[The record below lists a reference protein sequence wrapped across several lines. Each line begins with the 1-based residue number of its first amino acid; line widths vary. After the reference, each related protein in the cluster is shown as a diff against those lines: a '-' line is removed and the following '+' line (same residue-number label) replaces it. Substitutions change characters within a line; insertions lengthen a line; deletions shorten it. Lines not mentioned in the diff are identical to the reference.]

1 MSGTSGPTSPKALGF
16 YDPASSSWKTCPPTS
31 GEGSTLSPK
40 TWPKSGMTR
49 RGRLYALPTSGPATA
64 ETGSGI
70 LATPADTPRELL
82 DWAGSAGEDRWHEPA
97 DGGRGVADGEL
108 KLLPT
113 PLTSYSQTTPEQ
125 WRARRPAGNG
135 AVRKTIGDL
144 EILVKDLDANHK
156 LLPTPT
162 VGNAHDGKLLPT
174 PKASD
179 GTNGGPNMRDSS
191 GNWMLPALATKPEI
205 WGEYAPAIAR
215 HEQVF
220 GRPAPHPTVTGARG
234 SQVLSP
240 YLVEW
245 MMGLPEGHVT
255 GVGGLSRTA
264 QLKLLGNGVIPRQA
278 KMAIRLLLPHVLH
291 DHEYPEAA

>member
-1 MSGTSGPTSPKALGF
+1 RDLAEIG
-16 YDPASSSWKTCPPTS
+16 YDATWT
-31 GEGSTLSPK
+31 TLRAADV
-40 TWPKSGMTR
+40 GACHR
-49 RGRLYALPTSGPATA
+49 RDRLW
-64 ETGSGI
+64 I
-70 LATPADTPRELL
+70 LATPADTPRELR
-82 DWAGSAGEDRWHEPA
+82 DWAGSAGAEGRGEPA
-97 DGGRGVADGEL
+97 DGGRGVAG
-108 KLLPT
+108 
-113 PLTSYSQTTPEQ
+113 
-125 WRARRPAGNG
+125 
-135 AVRKTIGDL
+135 
-144 EILVKDLDANHK
+144 
-156 LLPTPT
+156 
-162 VGNAHDGKLLPT
+162 GKLLPT

-191 GNWMLPALATKPEI
+191 GNPMLPAAAVTAAKVET
-205 WGEYAPAIAR
+205 WGEYAPAIRR

-220 GRPAPHPTVTGARG
+220 GRPAPHATVTGARG

-278 KMAIRLLLPHVLH
+278 EMAIRLLLPHVLH